1 MLSNVNQ
8 TNNLTAGSVIDGN
21 VVLLMS
27 ANIRT
32 GEAPVINKVYKDLDA
47 YQKNKEQVDADFT
60 EFEQKVFEVAGQ
72 A

>member
-1 MLSNVNQ
+1 MISNVNQ
-8 TNNLTAGSVIDGN
+8 TINLTAGSVIDGN

-32 GEAPVINKVYKDLDA
+32 VGESVINKVYKDLDA

>member
-8 TNNLTAGSVIDGN
+8 TINLTAGSVIDGN

-32 GEAPVINKVYKDLDA
+32 GEAPVQGFGRLSE
-47 YQKNKEQVDADFT
+47 EQGTGGCRFYRV
-60 EFEQKVFEVAGQ
+60 
-72 A
+72 

>member
-1 MLSNVNQ
+1 
-8 TNNLTAGSVIDGN
+8 
-21 VVLLMS
+21 MS

-32 GEAPVINKVYKDLDA
+32 GEAPVINKVYKDLDT

-60 EFEQKVFEVAGQ
+60 EFDQKVFEFAVQ

>member
-8 TNNLTAGSVIDGN
+8 TINLTAGSFVDGN

-32 GEAPVINKVYKDLDA
+32 GEAPAINKAYKDLDA
-47 YQKNKEQVDADFT
+47 YQKNKEQVDADFST
-60 EFEQKVFEVAGQ
+60 FEAKVFEVAGQ

>member
-1 MLSNVNQ
+1 M
-8 TNNLTAGSVIDGN
+8 
-21 VVLLMS
+21 LLMS

>member
-8 TNNLTAGSVIDGN
+8 TINLTAGSVIDGN
-21 VVLLMS
+21 VVLLMR

-32 GEAPVINKVYKDLDA
+32 GEAHVINKVYKDLDT